1 MTSEAKSPRKARK
14 GIIKF
19 LGGADAGQVRAMHQ
33 DYLVASA
40 APIRFF
46 RGGDAVEG
54 SGEGRRQSAWRKLSW
69 RGGLKG
75 ATPLTS
81 NRRTAAL

>member
-1 MTSEAKSPRKARK
+1 MTSEAKSPRIARK
-14 GIIKF
+14 GTIQF
-19 LGGADAGQVRAMHQ
+19 LGGADAGQARAMHQ
-33 DYLVASA
+33 GCLVASV

-54 SGEGRRQSAWRKLSW
+54 SEEGRRQLAWRKLSW

-75 ATPLTS
+75 ATPITP